1 MLSTKAVSGMLTL
14 AVLGLTAGLETKA
27 QAQDYRALWVYSGAI
42 NGSFVQNRSDPSLWT
57 EQNSD
62 ATFSFR
68 EVYRTSSFVELYDAS
83 RDLTVRLYSTVSFIR
98 HPGTQGRFLFL
109 YHGTWR

>member
-1 MLSTKAVSGMLTL
+1 MLATKTVSGMMTL
-14 AVLGLTAGLETKA
+14 AMLGLMSGLENKA
-27 QAQDYRALWVYSGAI
+27 QAQDFRALWVYSGAI
-42 NGSFVQNRSDPSLWT
+42 NGSFVQNRSDPALWT

-68 EVYRTSSFVELYDAS
+68 EVYRTSSYVELYDAS

-98 HPGTQGRFLFL
+98 HPGTNGQFLFL
-109 YHGTWR
+109 YHGSWR